1 MFNLLKFETKEN
13 HILALHTYHLNCLQY
28 LKGLKL
34 RFSEK
39 ATKFENLSEICLH
52 DCIIFLNPDTYPESL
67 ILDLL
72 RFLSDDFLLVFTSLV
87 QTELTYL

>member
-13 HILALHTYHLNCLQY
+13 HILALHTYRLNCLQY

-39 ATKFENLSEICLH
+39 ATKFENLSEICGV
-52 DCIIFLNPDTYPESL
+52 FRKPE
-67 ILDLL
+67 LL
-72 RFLSDDFLLVFTSLV
+72 LKVTQVDRLVLV
-87 QTELTYL
+87 LR